1 MNTIKAT
8 LGALATPTIAAMAL
22 WVTPVFAQE
31 DPCTIWGELAATI
44 MELRQGGINMGTA
57 MNATDNELA
66 RMLVIAA
73 YETPRFSTEGYKQQ
87 AIEDFANEVMM
98 VCYKELG

>member
-31 DPCTIWGELAATI
+31 DSP
-44 MELRQGGINMGTA
+44 
-57 MNATDNELA
+57 
-66 RMLVIAA
+66 
-73 YETPRFSTEGYKQQ
+73 
-87 AIEDFANEVMM
+87 
-98 VCYKELG
+98 

>member
-31 DPCTIWGELAATI
+31 DPCTIWGELA
-44 MELRQGGINMGTA
+44 
-57 MNATDNELA
+57 
-66 RMLVIAA
+66 
-73 YETPRFSTEGYKQQ
+73 
-87 AIEDFANEVMM
+87 
-98 VCYKELG
+98 